1 MKTANNK
8 IFEEVD
14 RLLDLRTVSGAL
26 DQLDNALLTYPVLG
40 RFKDKFEQIR
50 LTYGYMRDYAL
61 QGLPDP
67 GLEQSL
73 AKIFDEIYSLRD
85 AMEREVMA
93 ADAPTL
99 YYNTLRFRR
108 SSSSDSIQALAEAYL
123 STVRRLSMATLAENA
138 AQAQKELGV
147 KAEDLELRLFNA
159 VWTHH
164 PFAAADSDTL
174 SALLADLSISIE
186 AKALLVSAITMGG
199 LEWADDRRLW
209 LLMDVYAAA
218 DTDTAVAARALVGI
232 LLLLSNRRGRPL
244 SKASAD
250 RLSLMRDLPRWNSDV
265 LMAAMLF
272 VRSRDTE
279 RLTRKFDEELMPE
292 MLKMRPEIERL
303 RNNPVSPE
311 DLEINP
317 EWADALNNSGLGD
330 RLRELQELQEEG
342 GDVMMATFRNLKTFP
357 FFNAMPNWFRLFN
370 PGHSQLQSTDGDSL
384 GQLIE
389 LLASSPG
396 LCDSDKY
403 SIALSLTHMPESQ
416 RQMVSSQL
424 KMQEDAMAMA
434 AAEGRGSAS
443 LSDHATSYVR
453 SIYRFYKLFRRKGE
467 FADPFTGGINILSSP
482 ALAPEFAD
490 RNFLE
495 LIAEFYFGKGYWE
508 DALTVYS
515 LLTDGG
521 ETTATICQ
529 KQGFCHQSLGHHEMA
544 ASLYSRAAELEPGNV
559 WTLTH
564 LARSYQRMKLW
575 NDAAEVWR
583 SLEKLRP
590 AEDTSI
596 ALNLGL
602 CLMEQGLYSE
612 ALKYLHKVEFYAPG
626 SEKAVRALARCTL
639 GMGDYDSCTRY
650 TLSLLTSASARSEDY
665 RLAGNMALVTGHPDE
680 AVGHYVD
687 AIKMGGLNREQF
699 LDTLHSD
706 YRRLRIPAQCTESLL
721 AIVADTALSRAS
733 SSAPGSV

>member
-1 MKTANNK
+1 MKTTNNK

-26 DQLDNALLTYPVLG
+26 DQLDNALLAYPALG
-40 RFKDKFEQIR
+40 RFKDKLEQIR
-50 LTYGYMRDYAL
+50 TTYGYMRDYAL

-67 GLEQSL
+67 GLQQSL
-73 AKIFDEIYSLRD
+73 ARTFDDIYSLRD

-108 SSSSDSIQALAEAYL
+108 SSGSDSIQALTEAYL
-123 STVRRLSMATLAENA
+123 STIRRLSMVALAENA
-138 AQAQKELGV
+138 VQAQKDLGL
-147 KAEDLELRLFNA
+147 KAEILEVRLFNA

-164 PFAAADSDTL
+164 PFTAADSETL
-174 SALLADLSISIE
+174 SSLLTDLSISVE
-186 AKALLVSAITMGG
+186 TKALLVSAITMGG
-199 LEWADDRRLW
+199 LEWADYRRLW
-209 LLMDVYAAA
+209 LLMNIYSAPDS
-218 DTDTAVAARALVGI
+218 DTAVAARALVGI
-232 LLLLSNRRGRPL
+232 LLLLSNRRGRQL

-250 RLSLMRDLPRWNSDV
+250 RLSLMRDLPQWNKDV
-265 LMAAMLF
+265 MMAAMLF

-292 MLKMRPEIERL
+292 MMKMRPEIERL
-303 RNNPVSPE
+303 RNNPMSSPE
-311 DLEINP
+311 EMEINP

-357 FFNAMPNWFRLFN
+357 FFNDMPNWFRMFT
-370 PGHSQLQSTDGDSL
+370 PGHSQLRSTDGDSL

-389 LLASSPG
+389 LLATSPG

-403 SIALSLTHMPESQ
+403 SIALSLTHMPEAQ

-424 KMQEDAMAMA
+424 KMQADAMAMA
-434 AAEGRGSAS
+434 AAEGRGAAS

-453 SIYRFYKLFRRKGE
+453 SIYRFFKLFRRKGE
-467 FADPFTGGINILSSP
+467 FTDPFTGGIEILSSP

-490 RNFLE
+490 RSFLE
-495 LIAEFYFGKGYWE
+495 LIAEFYFSKGYWD

-515 LLTDGG
+515 KLADEG

-544 ASLYSRAAELEPGNV
+544 AALYSRAAELEPGNV

-564 LARSYQRMKLW
+564 LARTYQRLKMWKA
-575 NDAAEVWR
+575 AAEVWR
-583 SLEKLRP
+583 SLEKVRP

-596 ALNLGL
+596 ALNMGI

-612 ALKYLHKVEFYAPG
+612 ALNYLHKVEFYAPG
-626 SEKAVRALARCTL
+626 TEKAVRALARCTL
-639 GMGDYDSCTRY
+639 ALGDYDSCTRY
-650 TLSLLTSASARSEDY
+650 TLSLLTSASARPEDY
-665 RLAGNMALVTGHPDE
+665 RLAGNMALATGHPDE

-687 AIKMGGLNREQF
+687 AIKIGRLSRKEF
-699 LDTLHSD
+699 LDTLHAD
-706 YRRLRIPAQCTESLL
+706 YGRLRVPAECTESLL
-721 AIVADTALSRAS
+721 DIVADTALSRAATS
-733 SSAPGSV
+733 